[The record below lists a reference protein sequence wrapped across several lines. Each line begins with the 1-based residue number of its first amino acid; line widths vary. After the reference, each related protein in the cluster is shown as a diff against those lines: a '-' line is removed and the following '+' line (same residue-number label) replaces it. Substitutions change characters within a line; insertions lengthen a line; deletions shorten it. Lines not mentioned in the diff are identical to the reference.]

1 MHKPL
6 HDICSCVGKLNGN
19 EFVGIRCD
27 GNPDGCGLAITFP
40 LGYFANDEALRDLP
54 EEELRECVVN
64 LFDVLSD
71 PRLTGLQDSSID
83 SLTAQSPEDRSFP
96 MQAYLH
102 ILRDFMDRGYYCERE
117 ILYKQGTSGKINWG
131 RTIKQTR
138 PVLSDDSVVYLNPVA
153 RKLNLDENELIALI
167 HKFCVHEAASKV
179 GFIFGIEPDGENP
192 MDFDAEMFRGTLLQ
206 KLSRTFNDS
215 DSVLFR
221 NMLSMVEFLEKGLAE
236 DFSTPKDFYFGVDN
250 FEGVWEKMVD
260 GIFGNLL
267 DGETKETFNPHCS
280 WSLPGEESPYNT
292 MRPDTIMR
300 SVSETGENEVF
311 VVDAKYYKYGVTR
324 KKCDLPTSDSICK
337 QIAYAEYVEVN
348 KRVDGGHIFNVFV
361 MPYCEKS
368 WSATKSDSAN
378 SQVADSDDA
387 AKSFGMRFAGSAA
400 CDWKKMDAANAKSY
414 YRIAGIMLD
423 VKSVMRSYGK
433 NASAQKEMAELVKG
447 RV

>member
-27 GNPDGCGLAITFP
+27 GNPDGCRLTITFP

-71 PRLTGLQDSSID
+71 PRLTCLQDSSVD
-83 SLTAQSPEDRSFP
+83 SLDVQSPENCSFP
-96 MQAYLH
+96 MQAYLQ

-117 ILYKQGTSGKINWG
+117 IQYKQGTSGKINWD

-138 PVLSDDSVVYLNPVA
+138 PVLCDENVVYLNPIA
-153 RKLNLDENELIALI
+153 RKLNLNEDELITLI
-167 HKFCVHEAASKV
+167 HKFCVYEAASKV

-192 MDFDAEMFRGTLLQ
+192 LDFDAEMFRGTLLQ
-206 KLSRTFNDS
+206 KLSRTFNDR
-215 DSVLFR
+215 DSMLFR
-221 NMLSMVEFLEKGLAE
+221 NMLLMVEFLEKGLTE

-267 DGETKETFNPHCS
+267 DGETKESFNPHCS

-300 SVSETGENEVF
+300 SVSESGENEVF
-311 VVDAKYYKYGVTR
+311 VVDAKYYKFGVTR

-348 KRVDGGHIFNVFV
+348 KNVDGGHIYNVFV

-368 WSATKSDSAN
+368 WLAP
-378 SQVADSDDA
+378 DDA
-387 AKSFGMRFAGSAA
+387 AESYGMRFAGSAT
-400 CDWKKMDAANAKSY
+400 CDWKKQDDAAAKPY

-433 NASAQKEMAELVKG
+433 NTSAQKEMAELVKG